1 MAAEIQ
7 KAERRMTSSWLMDY
21 WSAALALK
29 AELLPKGTEGGFSSV
44 AIDSRKATPGSIFVA
59 LRGLLS
65 DGHRFLRQAF
75 DAGANAA
82 LVTMQGMKD
91 AGYDASMAEK
101 QGKILLIVEDTL
113 KGLQELAAAYLDR
126 FTNLL
131 RIGITGSSGK
141 TTTKEI
147 AGSMIG
153 REKKVVMNPG
163 NLNSETGLPLSA
175 FNVRDHHEVGIF
187 EAGMNRKGEIAE
199 LASVLK
205 PHIAVVTN
213 IGPAHVGILGSLK
226 AIAEEKKQIFS
237 QFTGTETALIPEDD
251 PFRDYLAQDVNGS
264 IVFYGPKNLE
274 AAGKLNAVLD
284 RGLAGT
290 EITWEGIPAGFG
302 LPGKH
307 NVKNALAA
315 AALANEAGI
324 SAAAI
329 REGLSAVKGLFG
341 RSEVLRGKTTV
352 IRDCYNSNP
361 DSAAEAIALCDS
373 VDWPGRR
380 MYVLGSMLELGDHEA
395 AEHRKIGEVL
405 SESKADLIF
414 LYGKEMKAAAAVL
427 QERNIPFVY
436 GEEMEEFSA
445 VVECN
450 IQAGDLVLL
459 KGSRGCAL
467 EQLSKVVFMEE
478 ANVS

>member
-1 MAAEIQ
+1 
-7 KAERRMTSSWLMDY
+7 MTSFYLMDF

-44 AIDSRKATPGSIFVA
+44 AIDSRKVTEGALFIA
-59 LRGLLS
+59 LRGLQS
-65 DGHRFLRQAF
+65 DGHRFLPQAF
-75 DAGANAA
+75 DAGASAA
-82 LVTMQGMKD
+82 LVTRQGMKD
-91 AGYDASMAEK
+91 AAYDPSMAEK
-101 QGKILLIVEDTL
+101 LGKILIVVEDTL
-113 KGLQELAAAYLDR
+113 KGLQEMAAAYLNR

-153 REKKVVMNPG
+153 MEKKVVMNPG

-175 FNVRDHHEVGIF
+175 FNVRDHHQVGIF
-187 EAGMNRKGEIAE
+187 EAGMNRRGEIAE
-199 LASVLK
+199 LAAVLK
-205 PHIAVVTN
+205 PQIALITN
-213 IGPAHVGILGSLK
+213 IGTAHIGALK
-226 AIAEEKKQIFS
+226 SMEAIAEEKRQIFS
-237 QFTGTETALIPEDD
+237 RFTGTETALIPEDD
-251 PFRDYLAQDVNGS
+251 PFRDYLARDVNGNV
-264 IVFYGPKNLE
+264 VFYGQKNLE

-315 AALANEAGI
+315 AALA
-324 SAAAI
+324 SAAGASAASI

-361 DSAAEAIALCDS
+361 DSAAEAIAFCDS

-380 MYVLGSMLELGDHEA
+380 FYILGSMLELGDHEA
-395 AEHRKIGEVL
+395 AEHRKLGELL
-405 SESKADLIF
+405 SESKADVIF
-414 LYGKEMKAAAAVL
+414 LYGKEMKPAAAVL

-445 VVECN
+445 AVECT
-450 IQAGDLVLL
+450 IRAGDLVLL

-467 EQLSKVVFMEE
+467 EQLSKIVFVEE
-478 ANVS
+478 QNVS